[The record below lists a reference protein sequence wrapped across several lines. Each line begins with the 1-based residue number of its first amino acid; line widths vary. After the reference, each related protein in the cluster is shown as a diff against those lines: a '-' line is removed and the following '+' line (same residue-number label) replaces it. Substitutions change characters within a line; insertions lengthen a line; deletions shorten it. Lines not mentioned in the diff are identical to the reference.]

1 MIKFSIIIYKEGE
14 KMAIIKEYY
23 TKNGTIKIDDTYLKQ
38 NKKDIKSIIK
48 NIEKIYYKNIK

>member
-1 MIKFSIIIYKEGE
+1 
-14 KMAIIKEYY
+14 MAIIKEYY

-38 NKKDIKSIIK
+38 NKEDIKSIIK